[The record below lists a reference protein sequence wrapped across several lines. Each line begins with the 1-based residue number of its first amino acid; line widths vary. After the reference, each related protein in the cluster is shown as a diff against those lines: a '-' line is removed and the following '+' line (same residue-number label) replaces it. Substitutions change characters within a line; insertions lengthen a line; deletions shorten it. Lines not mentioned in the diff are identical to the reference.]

1 MPVRPV
7 GFRKRKNA
15 NATPSQKGKAF
26 PIFARGG
33 NPIVRPG
40 IAKHSKIG
48 RFIHQNIHQDIS
60 PYQQHKEEEM
70 EEEQLEDTGT
80 EEIDDTE
87 GADQPF
93 WKNTPPWARP
103 TIPVKQEDPEMVRER
118 AIMAYW
124 RRHPTLTRE
133 EAEAKATAPLAPV
146 REIVSD
152 TSGAV
157 KRIIGKLQGKKEKKE
172 KVEEDGDASAR

>member
-1 MPVRPV
+1 MPARPIS
-7 GFRKRKNA
+7 FRKRKDA
-15 NATPSQKGKAF
+15 NATPGQKGKAF

-33 NPIVRPG
+33 NPLSRPG
-40 IAKHSKIG
+40 ISRHSKLG
-48 RFIHQNIHQDIS
+48 KFIS

-70 EEEQLEDTGT
+70 AKEQVNEQMEDD
-80 EEIDDTE
+80 EANE
-87 GADQPF
+87 GIEDIEKSDPF

-103 TIPVKQEDPEMVRER
+103 TIPVEQEDPEMVRER
-118 AIMAYW
+118 SIMAYW

-146 REIVSD
+146 RDIVSD

-157 KRIIGKLQGKKEKKE
+157 KRVINKLQGKKDKKVE
-172 KVEEDGDASAR
+172 EEDGDATAR